1 MPCFPLARNS
11 GRQRR
16 PHKGL
21 YGFCNPVTKPQFRG
35 CSNFN
40 LADIG
45 VANFTANLA
54 GYSAMYVVLCCTAK
68 GCDTMAKR
76 RPSGDGMVRK
86 RDDGRWE
93 GRIVVG
99 HKKNGD
105 PIHRYVLARTQKE
118 LIVKL
123 HDCIEIYRDADLTE
137 DSNIMLGEWLD
148 RWINEYMIFTIR
160 ESTLNSYK
168 AMIKNQIKPYL
179 GDRPLSALTTQ
190 ELQKFYNSVKKK
202 GRVKPDKLHGTE
214 LADSMVRGIH
224 MMLHEALDMAVRLR
238 LIVKNPTVGT
248 TIPKNNYPPK
258 QILNDEQLDRFM
270 KRIRQDELWYDFFY
284 TELTT
289 GLRRGEICG
298 LKWED
303 FDAENGKLKVRRSV
317 AKRKGGGL
325 NIGETKTETGTRTIV
340 LPPSTAELLRK
351 RKGTAVS
358 EWIFPNIYEPEK
370 PMHPDYAYH
379 RLKTLLKQAELPL
392 IRFHDLR
399 HTFATLALD
408 IYTHI
413 TDDMR
418 LTAAANIDR
427 SIGKAVPQ
435 EDASEP
441 GQETAP
447 ATTEKPRM
455 TDFKPHVG
463 RKRRSGT
470 GCVTEINDHLFEGRY
485 SPKWPDGKKHARN
498 VYAHTREE
506 CEEKLKVL
514 IVEMEAEIA
523 EAQRLKD
530 EGKGDGRPLEGPI
543 GTHGGDKF
551 NLKL

>member
-1 MPCFPLARNS
+1 
-11 GRQRR
+11 
-16 PHKGL
+16 
-21 YGFCNPVTKPQFRG
+21 
-35 CSNFN
+35 
-40 LADIG
+40 
-45 VANFTANLA
+45 
-54 GYSAMYVVLCCTAK
+54 MYVVLCCTAK

-86 RDDGRWE
+86 REDGRWE

-123 HDCIEIYRDADLTE
+123 HDCIEMYRDADLTE
-137 DSNIMLGEWLD
+137 DSNMMLGEWLD

-160 ESTLNSYK
+160 ESTLDSYK

-190 ELQKFYNSVKKK
+190 ELQKFYNTVKKK
-202 GRVKPDKLHGTE
+202 GRVNPDKLHGTE

-258 QILNDEQLDRFM
+258 QILNDEQLERFM
-270 KRIRQDELWYDFFY
+270 QRIRQDERWYDFFY

-351 RKGTAVS
+351 RKETAVS

-399 HTFATLALD
+399 HTFATLALENGMDVKTLSAMLGHVSAATTLD

-413 TDDMR
+413 TDDMQR
-418 LTAAANIDR
+418 AAAENIDR
-427 SIGKAVPQ
+427 GIGKAAPQ

-447 ATTEKPRM
+447 AQAEKPSI
-455 TDFKPHVG
+455 TDFKPYVG

-470 GCVTEINDHLFEGRY
+470 GCVSEINDHLFEGRY

-506 CEEKLKVL
+506 CEEKLKAL
-514 IVEMEAEIA
+514 IVEMKAEIA
-523 EAQRLKD
+523 EAQRLKNLG
-530 EGKGDGRPLEGPI
+530 EGDGRPTEG
-543 GTHGGDKF
+543 K
-551 NLKL
+551 K

>member
-1 MPCFPLARNS
+1 
-11 GRQRR
+11 
-16 PHKGL
+16 
-21 YGFCNPVTKPQFRG
+21 
-35 CSNFN
+35 
-40 LADIG
+40 
-45 VANFTANLA
+45 
-54 GYSAMYVVLCCTAK
+54 
-68 GCDTMAKR
+68 
-76 RPSGDGMVRK
+76 MVRK

-105 PIHRYVLARTQKE
+105 PIHRYVLAKTQRE
-118 LIVKL
+118 LTEKL
-123 HDCIEIYRDADLTE
+123 HDCIAMYRDADLTE
-137 DSNIMLGEWLD
+137 ECNMTLGEWLD

-160 ESTLNSYK
+160 ECTLDSYK

-190 ELQKFYNSVKKK
+190 ELQKFYNTVKKK
-202 GRVKPDKLHGTE
+202 GRVKADKLHGTE

-258 QILNDEQLDRFM
+258 QILNDEQLERFM
-270 KRIRQDELWYDFFY
+270 QRIRQDERWYDFFY

-303 FDAENGKLKVRRSV
+303 FDAENGKLKVRCSV

-351 RKGTAVS
+351 RKETAVS

-399 HTFATLALD
+399 HTFATMALEHGMDVKTLSATIGHVSSATTLD
-408 IYTHI
+408 IYSHI
-413 TDDMR
+413 TDTMQR
-418 LTAAANIDR
+418 QAAVHIDR
-427 SIGKAVPQ
+427 KIGGT
-435 EDASEP
+435 DAQMPTAQPSARKD
-441 GQETAP
+441 TAP
-447 ATTEKPRM
+447 IEFTPYKPKIR
-455 TDFKPHVG
+455 KP
-463 RKRRSGT
+463 GT
-470 GCVTEINDHLFEGRY
+470 GCVTMINDHLYEGRF
-485 SPKWPDGKKHARN
+485 SPRVNGKRIAKN
-498 VYAHTREE
+498 IYATTREE
-506 CEEKLKVL
+506 CEEKLKAL
-514 IVEMEAEIA
+514 IAEMKKEIA
-523 EAQRLKD
+523 EIKAN
-530 EGKGDGRPLEGPI
+530 EEAINKG
-543 GTHGGDKF
+543 
-551 NLKL
+551 

>member
-1 MPCFPLARNS
+1 
-11 GRQRR
+11 
-16 PHKGL
+16 
-21 YGFCNPVTKPQFRG
+21 
-35 CSNFN
+35 
-40 LADIG
+40 
-45 VANFTANLA
+45 
-54 GYSAMYVVLCCTAK
+54 
-68 GCDTMAKR
+68 
-76 RPSGDGMVRK
+76 MVRK
-86 RDDGRWE
+86 REDGRWE

-118 LIVKL
+118 LTEKL
-123 HDCIEIYRDADLTE
+123 HDCIEMYRDADLTE
-137 DSNIMLGEWLD
+137 DSNMTLGEWLD

-160 ESTLNSYK
+160 ESTLDSYK

-190 ELQKFYNSVKKK
+190 ELQKFYNTVKKK

-258 QILNDEQLDRFM
+258 QILNDEQLERFM
-270 KRIRQDELWYDFFY
+270 QRIRQDERWYDFFY

-351 RKGTAVS
+351 RKETAVS

-399 HTFATLALD
+399 HTFATMALEHGMDVKTLSATIGHVSSATTLD
-408 IYTHI
+408 IYSHI
-413 TDDMR
+413 TDTMQR
-418 LTAAANIDR
+418 QAAVHIDR
-427 SIGKAVPQ
+427 KIGGT
-435 EDASEP
+435 DASMP
-441 GQETAP
+441 
-447 ATTEKPRM
+447 TEKREKRKDTTPVEF
-455 TDFKPHVG
+455 TPYKPKI
-463 RKRRSGT
+463 RKPGT
-470 GCVTEINDHLFEGRY
+470 GCVTMINDHLYEGRY
-485 SPKWPDGKKHARN
+485 TPTNAYGKRESHN
-498 VYAHTREE
+498 IYAKTRKE
-506 CEEKLKVL
+506 CEEKLA
-514 IVEMEAEIA
+514 EMIA
-523 EAQRLKD
+523 EVKAQIKA
-530 EGKGDGRPLEGPI
+530 EKE
-543 GTHGGDKF
+543 K
-551 NLKL
+551 

>member
-1 MPCFPLARNS
+1 
-11 GRQRR
+11 
-16 PHKGL
+16 
-21 YGFCNPVTKPQFRG
+21 
-35 CSNFN
+35 
-40 LADIG
+40 
-45 VANFTANLA
+45 
-54 GYSAMYVVLCCTAK
+54 
-68 GCDTMAKR
+68 
-76 RPSGDGMVRK
+76 MVRK

-123 HDCIEIYRDADLTE
+123 HDCIEMYRDADLTE
-137 DSNIMLGEWLD
+137 DSNMTLGEWLD

-160 ESTLNSYK
+160 ESTLDSYK

-179 GDRPLSALTTQ
+179 GDRPLSVLTTQ

-202 GRVKPDKLHGTE
+202 GRVKPDRLHGTE

-258 QILNDEQLDRFM
+258 QILNDEQLERFM
-270 KRIRQDELWYDFFY
+270 QRIRQDERWYDFFY

-351 RKGTAVS
+351 RKETAVS

-399 HTFATLALD
+399 HTFATLSLENGMDVKTLSAMLGHVSAATTLD
-408 IYTHI
+408 IYTHVTGDI
-413 TDDMR
+413 QTE
-418 LTAAANIDR
+418 AAAKIDR
-427 SIGKAVPQ
+427 GLGNEVQ
-435 EDASEP
+435 ES
-441 GQETAP
+441 P
-447 ATTEKPRM
+447 AQTEQSSVE
-455 TDFKPHVG
+455 DFQPVLG
-463 RKRRSGT
+463 RKRKSGS
-470 GCVTEINDHLFEGRY
+470 GCITQINDHLFEGRY
-485 SPKWPDGKKHARN
+485 SPTWPDGTKHSKC

-506 CEEKLKVL
+506 CEAKLKTL
-514 IVEMEAEIA
+514 IREMQAERKLLLDQMRGITPPDKLTKKQKQIWQYLRFHPDETNLSVIA
-523 EAQRLKD
+523 RGAGVNRHTVAKWYEMIRGMVGIQK
-530 EGKGDGRPLEGPI
+530 
-543 GTHGGDKF
+543 T
-551 NLKL
+551 

>member
-1 MPCFPLARNS
+1 
-11 GRQRR
+11 
-16 PHKGL
+16 
-21 YGFCNPVTKPQFRG
+21 
-35 CSNFN
+35 
-40 LADIG
+40 
-45 VANFTANLA
+45 
-54 GYSAMYVVLCCTAK
+54 
-68 GCDTMAKR
+68 MAKR

-86 RDDGRWE
+86 REDGRWE

-123 HDCIEIYRDADLTE
+123 HDCIEMYRDADLTE
-137 DSNIMLGEWLD
+137 DSNMMLGEWLD

-160 ESTLNSYK
+160 ESTLDSYK

-190 ELQKFYNSVKKK
+190 ELQKFYNTVKKK
-202 GRVKPDKLHGTE
+202 GRVNPDKLHGTE

-258 QILNDEQLDRFM
+258 QIPNDEQLDRFM
-270 KRIRQDELWYDFFY
+270 KRIRQDERWYDFFY

-351 RKGTAVS
+351 RKETAVS

-370 PMHPDYAYH
+370 PMHPDYACH

-399 HTFATLALD
+399 HTFATHALVGGVD
-408 IYTHI
+408 AKTLSGILGHTNASFTLDTYTHVT
-413 TDDMR
+413 TDMQR
-418 LTAAANIDR
+418 N
-427 SIGKAVPQ
+427 
-435 EDASEP
+435 AS
-441 GQETAP
+441 AI
-447 ATTEKPRM
+447 
-455 TDFKPHVG
+455 VG
-463 RKRRSGT
+463 SFMD
-470 GCVTEINDHLFEGRY
+470 EI
-485 SPKWPDGKKHARN
+485 
-498 VYAHTREE
+498 
-506 CEEKLKVL
+506 
-514 IVEMEAEIA
+514 M
-523 EAQRLKD
+523 
-530 EGKGDGRPLEGPI
+530 LEGDD
-543 GTHGGDKF
+543 T
-551 NLKL
+551 NR

>member
-1 MPCFPLARNS
+1 
-11 GRQRR
+11 
-16 PHKGL
+16 
-21 YGFCNPVTKPQFRG
+21 
-35 CSNFN
+35 
-40 LADIG
+40 
-45 VANFTANLA
+45 
-54 GYSAMYVVLCCTAK
+54 
-68 GCDTMAKR
+68 MAKR

-86 RDDGRWE
+86 REDGRWE

-123 HDCIEIYRDADLTE
+123 HDCIEMYRDADLTE
-137 DSNIMLGEWLD
+137 DSNMMLGEWLD

-160 ESTLNSYK
+160 ESTLDSYK

-190 ELQKFYNSVKKK
+190 ELQKFYNTVKKK

-270 KRIRQDELWYDFFY
+270 KRIRQDERWYDFFY

-303 FDAENGKLKVRRSV
+303 FDVENGKLKVRRSV

-351 RKGTAVS
+351 RKETAVS

-399 HTFATLALD
+399 HTFATMVLEHGMDVKTLSATIGHVSSATTLD
-408 IYTHI
+408 IYSHI
-413 TDDMR
+413 TDTMQR
-418 LTAAANIDR
+418 QAAVHIDR
-427 SIGKAVPQ
+427 KIGGTNAQMPT
-435 EDASEP
+435 AEP
-441 GQETAP
+441 SARKDTAP
-447 ATTEKPRM
+447 IEFTPYKPKIR
-455 TDFKPHVG
+455 KP
-463 RKRRSGT
+463 GT
-470 GCVTEINDHLFEGRY
+470 GCVTMINDHLYEGRY
-485 SPKWPDGKKHARN
+485 TPTNAYGKRESHN
-498 VYAHTREE
+498 IYAKTREE
-506 CEEKLKVL
+506 CEEELA
-514 IVEMEAEIA
+514 EMIA
-523 EAQRLKD
+523 EVKAQIKA
-530 EGKGDGRPLEGPI
+530 EKEKMTG
-543 GTHGGDKF
+543 
-551 NLKL
+551 